1 MSLGYVRGNTWVV
14 DEHFEAWRESDT
26 YQTMVQVAARQGFH
40 WTIEY
45 SYSARRYTCDINT
58 IRQTGPSQYQIIL
71 QANAFD
77 AHPMLALVKA
87 IVRYGEVE
95 PYPEALLMS
104 VLLIELEC
112 HVLRQKLLPMRR
124 LESELEKLADAITI
138 GMLK

>member
-14 DEHFEAWRESDT
+14 DEHFEAWSESDT
-26 YQTMVQVAARQGFH
+26 YQTIVQVAARQGFH

-45 SYSARRYTCDINT
+45 SYSSRRYTCDINT

-87 IVRYGEVE
+87 IRRYNILT
-95 PYPEALLMS
+95 PLIT